1 MGINDLFL
9 VVFCFFKSG
18 GSGKIKLGEIMKEL
32 KETIQAMFPCQ
43 VGFVKVRMFTELRE
57 NLKKYY
63 EINGEIEL
71 VEHDIEKR
79 INPYLIFAK
88 VKTII
93 VVIFPYAQSHP
104 ELDKAIHVVSKSS
117 YGIDYHV
124 VLKDKLGIIAN
135 YLKEHYHA
143 ESIVLTDNHPLHEK
157 HLAYLAGL
165 GNFGKNTL
173 LINPIYGTYFFI
185 GLILTDLELNEYDEP
200 RFSDICQ
207 SCNRCIRSCPTGALS
222 ESRFI
227 EAYKCMSYLTQSKK
241 ILPDEYLPKFRKYIY
256 GCDICQITCIYN
268 TNDNL
273 PILEEFKPQGKE
285 IIKVKDL
292 EGLTNKTF
300 KEKYG
305 DLAASFR
312 GKHVLLRNA
321 LLVSANQKNTKDLE
335 NLDKLTNTNIE
346 YLNQAIDYAKKK
358 LGEGEE
364 K

>member
-1 MGINDLFL
+1 MN
-9 VVFCFFKSG
+9 
-18 GSGKIKLGEIMKEL
+18 KLKQ
-32 KETIQAMFPCQ
+32 TIQAMFSCQ
-43 VGFVKVRMFTELRE
+43 VGFVKARIFTELRE
-57 NLKKYY
+57 KLLRYLA
-63 EINGEIEL
+63 INGEIEL

-79 INPYLIFAK
+79 INPYLIYDK

-93 VVIFPYAQSHP
+93 VVIFPYTQRNP
-104 ELDKAIHVVSKSS
+104 ELDRASHVVSKSS
-117 YGIDYHV
+117 YGIDYHL
-124 VLKDKLGIIAN
+124 VLKDKLSIIAS
-135 YLKEHYHA
+135 YLKDNYNA

-173 LINPIYGTYFFI
+173 LINPTYGSYFFI
-185 GLILTDLELNEYDEP
+185 GLILTDLELEEYDEP

-207 SCNRCIRSCPTGALS
+207 GCNRCIKSCPTQALS

-227 EAYKCMSYLTQSKK
+227 EVYKCMSYLTQSKK
-241 ILPDEYLPKFRKYIY
+241 LIPDEYLDKFRKYIY

-268 TNDNL
+268 TDNDL
-273 PILEEFKPQGKE
+273 PILAEFKPQGKE

-292 EGLTNKTF
+292 EALSNKSF

-305 DLAASFR
+305 DLAANFR
-312 GKHVLLRNA
+312 GKNVLLRNA
-321 LLVSANQKNTKDLE
+321 ILVSANQKNIKDLE

-346 YLNQAIDYAKKK
+346 YLNQATDYAKKK